1 MIMDTY
7 RPAVLVGG
15 KAGAR
20 TNPRM
25 ATILQP
31 VMCQVRSLY
40 FPEVHETKRV
50 PKPATKYGGQV
61 YLISLRSQRWI
72 GGTHQDQSEN
82 GSLAESLDDRREEV
96 LEPVGGLTI
105 S

>member
-1 MIMDTY
+1 
-7 RPAVLVGG
+7 
-15 KAGAR
+15 
-20 TNPRM
+20 M

-40 FPEVHETKRV
+40 FPEVHETKSV

-61 YLISLRSQRWI
+61 LLISSRLQQWRR
-72 GGTHQDQSEN
+72 GAHQYQSEN
-82 GSLAESLDDRREEV
+82 GALTKSLDDRGEEV